1 MRLGAASFALSIL
14 ANITCV
20 FAAAP
25 IGLTRVVAFLAVNN
39 ALPHGANGINIVLP
53 LTYRAISGEDA
64 GEIYDARNKLKPF
77 RKWPR
82 KKSHDFGW

>member
-53 LTYRAISGEDA
+53 LTYRAISGVSAHEETGFPGQA
-64 GEIYDARNKLKPF
+64 GRTGV
-77 RKWPR
+77 
-82 KKSHDFGW
+82 STSVCS